1 MYDLLFPDAISYY
14 NVHVNFML
22 YFASQVSR
30 PHSRHL
36 YRASIFVGTAL
47 LLDCL
52 KYLLSFSF
60 LESTE
65 FLKAGSMPML
75 RHTASL
81 AWLSPLYSSLFMLHC
96 YCYLLHTWQPSIS
109 LQIDGINFVCSDN

>member
-47 LLDCL
+47 YGSSGHFTIQLVFLWF
-52 KYLLSFSF
+52 LSS
-60 LESTE
+60 
-65 FLKAGSMPML
+65 K
-75 RHTASL
+75 
-81 AWLSPLYSSLFMLHC
+81 LYKIRA
-96 YCYLLHTWQPSIS
+96 QP
-109 LQIDGINFVCSDN
+109 F